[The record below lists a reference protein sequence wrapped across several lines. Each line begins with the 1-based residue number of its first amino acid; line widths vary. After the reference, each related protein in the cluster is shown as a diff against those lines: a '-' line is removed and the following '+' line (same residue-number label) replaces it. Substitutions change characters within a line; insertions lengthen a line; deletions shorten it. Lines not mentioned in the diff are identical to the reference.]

1 MQERRHQKKSVY
13 FHASSNFFST
23 LTVIYLSILTL
34 FYYIFLKI
42 NNLNEDKTALGQHI
56 SLLIFIDIHCF
67 F

>member
-1 MQERRHQKKSVY
+1 MQERDIRRNQSIFMLQVI
-13 FHASSNFFST
+13 FFST